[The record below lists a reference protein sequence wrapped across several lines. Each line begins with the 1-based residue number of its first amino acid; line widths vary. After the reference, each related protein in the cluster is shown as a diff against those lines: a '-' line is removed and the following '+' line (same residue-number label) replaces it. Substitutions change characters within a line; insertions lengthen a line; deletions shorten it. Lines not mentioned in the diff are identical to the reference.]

1 VQRATIQTQH
11 ENWGDCVLFL
21 ELQTS
26 NLLQVMSPK
35 EPQCVSVSKSCYYCY
50 MQFTFFLE
58 LDWIQ
63 VKQIGVLFL
72 VLDSQ

>member
-35 EPQCVSVSKSCYYCY
+35 EPQCVSVSKSCYYI
-50 MQFTFFLE
+50 FPGVVKPLIF
-58 LDWIQ
+58 DWIQ
-63 VKQIGVLFL
+63 VKQIGVVFL
-72 VLDSQ
+72 VLHSQ